1 MSTTNTDSNTDNTP
15 ATIADAARDVRA
27 NMGAVK
33 VGFRWLGTR
42 RSLSDAQTR
51 QAAANFDAD
60 AEQVSA
66 YKKLI
71 DTKHPAYKALTTI
84 KNQVVQYWRG
94 ITLPYPTEGVRLLRR
109 DDIDGFEAKMRD
121 FREQL
126 ELAVNNLQL
135 EYESIK
141 ARAREHLGS
150 LYDPSDYPE
159 NIQDA
164 FGIFWEYPPVE
175 PPRYLMNFNPEL
187 YEQEQ
192 ARIQQRFEQAV
203 AMAENSFA
211 DQLQALVA
219 HLIERL
225 TDNPDGS
232 KKTFK
237 SSVVENFGEFYEQFK
252 KLNVRGNTELEA
264 LVSRAN
270 SLVAGVDVDDLRKD
284 QDTRRTIS
292 EQMHE
297 LQNSLD
303 DLIQNAPRRRVMRMD

>member
-1 MSTTNTDSNTDNTP
+1 MATTTTDSNTDNTP
-15 ATIADAARDVRA
+15 ATIADAARDVRT

-109 DDIDGFEAKMRD
+109 DDIETFETKMRD
-121 FREQL
+121 FRERL

-141 ARAREHLGS
+141 TRAREHLGS
-150 LYDPSDYPE
+150 LYDPADYPE

-187 YEQEQ
+187 YAQEQ

-270 SLVAGVDVDDLRKD
+270 SLIAGVDVDELRKD

-292 EQMHE
+292 EQMYE